1 MSKKNFFADR
11 TEGIPF
17 SGTLKIEKRISE
29 MRQSGI
35 DVITFMKKADTPQHV
50 KDAAKKF
57 LDSPRAASYTD
68 VAGLL
73 ELREAIAE
81 KLERENA
88 IDADPLSEIMVT
100 VGGKQAIFTA
110 TLATINPGDEVLI
123 QDPTWVSYQQCVRLA
138 GGVPVP
144 VPLLEE
150 EDYRT
155 SHKLIERSIT
165 PKTKMIVICSPN
177 NPTGSML
184 DKEDCEHIADIARRN
199 DLLILT
205 DESYENFVYDGSKHY
220 SVASFSDMKERT
232 ITVHSTSKI
241 YHMPGWRIGWVTA
254 NKEIMRRM
262 LAIQSQTIT
271 CPTSFA
277 QAGAVAALSKPLG
290 LGDMPINEVV
300 RQYEE
305 KRNVM
310 VNALNKIP
318 GISCVVPRGGFMA
331 FPNVSKLGMSSL
343 ETCEFLLEKAKVA
356 TTPGIVFGRQGEGHL
371 RFIYSSPIEEIEKGL
386 DRVRIALEGISHKLE
401 THAAV

>member
-81 KLERENA
+81 KLERENG

-241 YHMPGWRIGWVTA
+241 YHMPGG
-254 NKEIMRRM
+254 E
-262 LAIQSQTIT
+262 LA
-271 CPTSFA
+271 
-277 QAGAVAALSKPLG
+277 GLPL
-290 LGDMPINEVV
+290 I
-300 RQYEE
+300 R
-305 KRNVM
+305 K
-310 VNALNKIP
+310 
-318 GISCVVPRGGFMA
+318 S
-331 FPNVSKLGMSSL
+331 
-343 ETCEFLLEKAKVA
+343 
-356 TTPGIVFGRQGEGHL
+356 
-371 RFIYSSPIEEIEKGL
+371 
-386 DRVRIALEGISHKLE
+386 
-401 THAAV
+401 